1 MRNECNGED
10 QQRDRVIGS
19 RRLNIQER
27 RKERLDR
34 GIKVRTEGLY
44 ALTSWREM
52 GYLLLPRLLLILG
65 FLSFPLW
72 LDMYWQRVL
81 CQAGIYALL
90 ALGFDFLAEYVGLVC
105 LGGAFFV
112 GSGAYIS
119 GLLNAQMGW
128 SPLLTIPIATVFG
141 AIVST
146 VVLFP
151 CLRLRGIYFAIVS
164 FMFPL
169 LTVNMIIAL
178 NIFGGTEGISA
189 LASFPNVWVDQYLI
203 LGMVIL
209 SLFALRRLVNEDFGL
224 ILRAVKDND
233 QAVKASGLDITL
245 YKTKAVFIAALMGCF
260 GGAYLCHLYGWVG
273 ISQFAMD
280 FSILPIAG
288 AVMGGMGTLVGPVLG
303 AFILTPMSEAL
314 RGFGQLRV
322 VLYCLILIG
331 FIVYKPEGLMNY
343 LQRKYHQYE
352 HWEEV

>member
-1 MRNECNGED
+1 MTTD
-10 QQRDRVIGS
+10 Q
-19 RRLNIQER
+19 

-65 FLSFPLW
+65 LLSFPLW
-72 LDMYWQRVL
+72 LDRYWQRVL

-90 ALGFDFLAEYVGLVC
+90 ALGFDFLAEYAGLVC

-112 GSGAYIS
+112 GAGAYFS
-119 GLLNAQMGW
+119 GLLNANLGW
-128 SPLLTIPIATVFG
+128 SPMLTIPIAAVSG
-141 AIVST
+141 AITST
-146 VVLFP
+146 IVLFP

-169 LTVNMIIAL
+169 LTVYVIIAL
-178 NIFGGTEGISA
+178 NVFGGTEGISA
-189 LASFPNVWVDQYLI
+189 LATFPNVWVDQYLV
-203 LGMVIL
+203 LGMVVV

-224 ILRAVKDND
+224 ILRAIKDND
-233 QAVKASGLDITL
+233 QAVKASGLSITS
-245 YKTKAVFIAALMGCF
+245 YKTKAVFLAALMGSF
-260 GGAYLCHLYGWVG
+260 GGAYLSHLYGWIG

-343 LQRKYHQYE
+343 LQRKYHQFE